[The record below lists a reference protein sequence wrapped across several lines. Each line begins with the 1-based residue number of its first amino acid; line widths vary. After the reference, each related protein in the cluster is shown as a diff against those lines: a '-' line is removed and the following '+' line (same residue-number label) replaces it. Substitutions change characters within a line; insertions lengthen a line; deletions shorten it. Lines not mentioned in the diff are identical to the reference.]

1 MASIAQSPCYQILKE
16 YWKNLCIRIHTFPNN
31 NNAIYNMQFGF
42 RQHNSTSH
50 TLINITE
57 NMRKTLD
64 AGNIGCG
71 AFCRKAFDIET
82 LWDP

>member
-1 MASIAQSPCYQILKE
+1 
-16 YWKNLCIRIHTFPNN
+16 
-31 NNAIYNMQFGF
+31 MQFGF

-71 AFCRKAFDIET
+71 AFVDLQKAFDIET

>member
-1 MASIAQSPCYQILKE
+1 
-16 YWKNLCIRIHTFPNN
+16 
-31 NNAIYNMQFGF
+31 MQFGF

-71 AFCRKAFDIET
+71 TFCRKAFDIET